1 MRTIH
6 CLLIILLF
14 TTRGFS
20 QQLRLQDAVNIALK
34 NSLDIQVVKNNLQ
47 ISTINNNIGVAGGLP
62 LVTGTASNNEQIT
75 NVNQQLNNGTIIQ
88 RDGALANSLNA
99 GITGSILLYNGLRV
113 VATKKRLEEIEKQS
127 EEYVNSQVQN
137 TMAAVMTAYFDVI
150 RQQSY
155 TKAITY
161 SIDAAQKK
169 LDIVRA
175 QQNAGMANNAD
186 LYQARLDLN
195 TLLQTKQSQQ
205 LVTDQSK
212 TELLRIMG
220 VKSDSTVTVEDTIL
234 VDRSLTL
241 DATLNSIHRNA
252 DIIAA
257 DYQVHINEQ
266 IVKETAAR
274 RYPSL
279 QANAGINYGRNQ
291 TSAGNLLLNQSY
303 GPFIGLGLAVP
314 IYNGSVYK
322 RQQKIAE
329 INIRNAEV
337 QKDILLRDY
346 KASIVKNFQSYA
358 SNQQQLETQQR
369 NLDLA
374 RQLVDLVLQRFQLR
388 QATIIE
394 VTLAQQSYENAAY
407 SLVNY
412 NFAAKAA
419 EIELKRLSNQL
430 SY

>member
-1 MRTIH
+1 MRNLI
-6 CLLIILLF
+6 LLIVLLSAVD
-14 TTRGFS
+14 GFS
-20 QQLRLQDAVNIALK
+20 QQLRLQDAVNAALK
-34 NSLDIQVVKNNLQ
+34 NSLDIQLVKNNLQ
-47 ISTINNNIGVAGGLP
+47 ISTINNHIGVAGGLP
-62 LVTGTASNNEQIT
+62 LVTGSASDREQLT
-75 NVNQQLNNGTIIQ
+75 NVNQKLNTGTIIQ
-88 RDGALANSLNA
+88 RNGAVANNLNA
-99 GITGSILLYNGLRV
+99 DVTGSILLYNGFRV

-127 EEYVNSQVQN
+127 EEYVNAQIQN
-137 TMAAVMTAYFDVI
+137 TMAAAMTAYFDVI

-155 TKAITY
+155 TKAIVY

-186 LYQARLDLN
+186 LFQAQLELN

-205 LVTDQSK
+205 MITEQAK
-212 TELLRIMG
+212 TELLRVMG
-220 VKSDSTVTVEDTIL
+220 VRSDSVVSIEDTIL

-252 DIIAA
+252 EILAA
-257 DYQVHINEQ
+257 DYQVRINEQ
-266 IVKETAAR
+266 IVKETAAL

-279 QANAGINYGRNQ
+279 LGNAGVNYGRSQ

-303 GPFIGLGLAVP
+303 GPFIGLGLAIP

-329 INIRNAEV
+329 INTRNAEV

-346 KASIVKNFQSYA
+346 KAAIVKNFQSYA
-358 SNQQQLETQQR
+358 SNQQQLETQQK

-374 RQLVDLVLQRFQLR
+374 QQLVNLVLQRFQLR
-388 QATIIE
+388 QATIVD
-394 VTLAQQSYENAAY
+394 VTIAQQSYENAAY

-430 SY
+430 TY